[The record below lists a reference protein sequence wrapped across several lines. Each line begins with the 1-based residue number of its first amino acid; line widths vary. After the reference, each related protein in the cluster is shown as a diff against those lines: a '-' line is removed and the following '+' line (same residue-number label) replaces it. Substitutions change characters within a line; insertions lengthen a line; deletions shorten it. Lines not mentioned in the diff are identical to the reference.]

1 MGQDSFDSGNHSVTT
16 WNVQTDASE
25 EEIKAFLKEYS
36 PWRALVTFN
45 NRISSD
51 AYETYQP
58 FNRTPLNKI
67 AAVEPHVPKSVLGGN
82 ILDIG
87 FNCGYNS
94 IYLASTYGARPVGI
108 ENNPRHQKVA
118 THLASLSRVKAE
130 FLIGDAE
137 NFLRKNAFDLIVHF
151 GTLYHL
157 PNPML
162 ALATCAENL
171 RANRW
176 LALETTAYIAG
187 SDPKENLW
195 VYGFNGDTSN
205 FWAISKTTLEEMLT
219 ATGFADVKLITESFP
234 PIYKGKMS
242 RVIYVA
248 RKAS

>member
-1 MGQDSFDSGNHSVTT
+1 MSS
-16 WNVQTDASE
+16 WNVRTDATE
-25 EEIKAFLKEYS
+25 EEIKAFLKEHS
-36 PWRALVTFN
+36 PWRTLITFN
-45 NRISSD
+45 ESISSD
-51 AYETYQP
+51 AYETYEP
-58 FNRTPLNKI
+58 FNRQPLIKI
-67 AAVEPHVPKSVLGGN
+67 KAVESHLPKSTLGGD

-108 ENNPRHQKVA
+108 ENNARHQKVA

-130 FLIGDAE
+130 FVVGNAE
-137 NFLRKNAFDLIVHF
+137 NFLREKAFDLIVHF

-162 ALATCAENL
+162 ALATSAKNL
-171 RANRW
+171 RANGW
-176 LALETTAYIAG
+176 LALETTAYIGG

-219 ATGFADVKLITESFP
+219 AIGFTDIKLVIESFP

-242 RVIYVA
+242 RVLYVA
-248 RKAS
+248 RKAH

>member
-1 MGQDSFDSGNHSVTT
+1 VTT
-16 WNVQTDASE
+16 WNVQTDAPQ
-25 EEIKAFLKEYS
+25 EEIKAFLEEYS

-45 NRISSD
+45 NGISSD
-51 AYETYQP
+51 AYETTQP
-58 FNRTPLNKI
+58 FTRTPLNKI
-67 AAVEPHVPKSVLGGN
+67 AAVEPHLPKSVLGGD

-94 IYLASTYGARPVGI
+94 IHLASKYGARPVGI
-108 ENNPRHQKVA
+108 ETNARHQKVA

-130 FLIGDAE
+130 FVIGDAE
-137 NFLRKNAFDLIVHF
+137 NFLRENSFDLIVHF

-162 ALATCAENL
+162 ALATSAKNL
-171 RANRW
+171 RTDGW
-176 LALETTAYIAG
+176 LALETTAYIGG

-219 ATGFADVKLITESFP
+219 TAGFADLKLVKESFP
-234 PIYKGKMS
+234 AVYKNKMS

-248 RKAS
+248 RKAR